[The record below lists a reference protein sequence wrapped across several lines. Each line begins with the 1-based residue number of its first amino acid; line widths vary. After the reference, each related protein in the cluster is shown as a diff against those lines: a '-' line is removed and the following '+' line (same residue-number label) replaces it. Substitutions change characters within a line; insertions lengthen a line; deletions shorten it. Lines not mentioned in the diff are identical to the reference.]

1 MRQLYAYVSNETAQS
16 LFQSEAEFEA
26 FDMKM
31 TFYSHANKI
40 NFLKKGFAL
49 YLAWKWEFWEL
60 END

>member
-40 NFLKKGFAL
+40 NFHKKGFAL
-49 YLAWKWEFWEL
+49 YLA
-60 END
+60 